1 MMSTKRWVLIGAAS
15 AVVLVAL
22 VVGALVMSTGAGRG
36 SAASSAAPTKVVVVF
51 AMAGEDDVVTAQLVT
66 IVDPGSGSF
75 ELQETSATVSIPG
88 TSFSLLR
95 DAYPFGGAKAVATA
109 IEGGSL
115 KSGTAWVDVSPAAWG
130 QLLASGVDVTITV
143 PFDTYDDVTDHY
155 SAFEVGPQRVAAAD
169 LRALVNGVAYLAP
182 DSRQAILDAVAK
194 ASLRALASTTPPQGV
209 LTSLSTEQW
218 TGFAKAL
225 AKN

>member
-22 VVGALVMSTGAGRG
+22 VVGALVMNTGAGRG
-36 SAASSAAPTKVVVVF
+36 DSSSEAPTKVVVVF

-66 IVDPGSGSF
+66 IVDPSSGSF

>member
-22 VVGALVMSTGAGRG
+22 VVGALVMNTGAGRG
-36 SAASSAAPTKVVVVF
+36 DSSSEAPTKVVVVF